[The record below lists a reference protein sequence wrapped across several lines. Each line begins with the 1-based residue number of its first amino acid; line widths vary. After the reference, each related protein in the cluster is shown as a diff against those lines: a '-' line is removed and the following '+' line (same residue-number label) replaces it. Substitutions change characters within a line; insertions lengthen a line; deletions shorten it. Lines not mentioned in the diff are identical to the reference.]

1 MEKQERK
8 RASLRSDGKTG
19 KEVST
24 DELNASMPIRS
35 VHAAEYGCPQLTPCG
50 RHRLERV
57 VGIDWNAWS
66 PSVGTRGRFQWNTQ
80 HFHAITVVHF
90 RVVICTRTSQS
101 PAGTRTAAKAA
112 STARVWVTG
121 GCPPT
126 RSSRAA
132 CKPWVI
138 GLL

>member
-66 PSVGTRGRFQWNTQ
+66 PSVGTRGRFQWNTHDFCLQ
-80 HFHAITVVHF
+80 PRTEQMRAAVPLV
-90 RVVICTRTSQS
+90 RVVTTHRVTSDRVANLGAQ
-101 PAGTRTAAKAA
+101 PFC
-112 STARVWVTG
+112 ARDRGRLTEL
-121 GCPPT
+121 GC
-126 RSSRAA
+126 R
-132 CKPWVI
+132 
-138 GLL
+138 

>member
-1 MEKQERK
+1 
-8 RASLRSDGKTG
+8 RSDGKTG

-24 DELNASMPIRS
+24 DELNASMPIRA

-80 HFHAITVVHF
+80 
-90 RVVICTRTSQS
+90 
-101 PAGTRTAAKAA
+101 AG
-112 STARVWVTG
+112 G
-121 GCPPT
+121 
-126 RSSRAA
+126 RSSPFLSVKGPALMHWLTGPLAETSADR
-132 CKPWVI
+132 
-138 GLL
+138 

>member
-66 PSVGTRGRFQWNTQ
+66 PSVGTRGRFQWNT
-80 HFHAITVVHF
+80 HCTV
-90 RVVICTRTSQS
+90 
-101 PAGTRTAAKAA
+101 AGQRPLAGC
-112 STARVWVTG
+112 SFQRARAEAVG
-121 GCPPT
+121 ELP
-126 RSSRAA
+126 
-132 CKPWVI
+132 
-138 GLL
+138 

>member
-80 HFHAITVVHF
+80 EHRQDTHDV
-90 RVVICTRTSQS
+90 
-101 PAGTRTAAKAA
+101 AGKA
-112 STARVWVTG
+112 SR
-121 GCPPT
+121 PT
-126 RSSRAA
+126 T
-132 CKPWVI
+132 W
-138 GLL
+138 